1 MNREKNETKSRY
13 GIVNFERRR
22 HPRYSIDLP
31 VEYWP
36 VKPPID
42 HAGRADNISEGGLLI
57 FLPEKIAVGQH
68 LKLRL
73 FFAPVSDLLHTME
86 ALVEVVWVGMESLE
100 ASGQSGNYR
109 CGLKFIEADGGDM
122 EKLKDFLKGLT
133 G

>member
-1 MNREKNETKSRY
+1 MNREENETKSRY

-31 VEYWP
+31 VEYYP
-36 VKPPID
+36 VEPSID
-42 HAGRADNISEGGLLI
+42 PSGRADNMSEGGLLI

-73 FFAPVSDLLHTME
+73 FFAPVFDLLHTME
-86 ALVEVVWVGMESLE
+86 ALVEVVWVGIESLE
-100 ASGQSGNYR
+100 ASGQPGNYR
-109 CGLKFIEADGGDM
+109 CGLKFIEADGRDM
-122 EKLKDFLKGLT
+122 EKLKAFLKGLT